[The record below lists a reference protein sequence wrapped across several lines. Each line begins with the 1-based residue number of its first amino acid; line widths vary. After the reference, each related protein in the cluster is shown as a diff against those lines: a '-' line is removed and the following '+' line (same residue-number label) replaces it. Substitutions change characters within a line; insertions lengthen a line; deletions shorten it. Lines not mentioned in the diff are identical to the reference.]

1 MAVTQGRKQAHTHNV
16 DGLVLPVGPTLCHV
30 LPPPSTSPSSTFPP
44 LPFKSNTCDI
54 ALSAQALPR
63 PSLCLPASLT
73 DLTPPHPVIA
83 HGELA
88 LTHARD

>member
-1 MAVTQGRKQAHTHNV
+1 MTQGRKQARAHNV
-16 DGLVLPVGPTLCHV
+16 DGRVLSVGPTLCHV
-30 LPPPSTSPSSTFPP
+30 RPPPPSTSPSSTFPP
-44 LPFKSNTCDI
+44 LPSKSNTCDI
-54 ALSAQALPR
+54 APPARVLPR

-73 DLTPPHPVIA
+73 DLTPPHPVIT